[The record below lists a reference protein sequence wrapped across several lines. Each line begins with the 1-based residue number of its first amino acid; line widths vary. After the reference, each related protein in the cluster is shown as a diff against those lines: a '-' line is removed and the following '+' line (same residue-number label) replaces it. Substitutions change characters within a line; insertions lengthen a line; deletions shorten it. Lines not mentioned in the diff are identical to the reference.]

1 MLKINI
7 LSIAGIGLL
16 MLLTGLLL
24 FVFQDSIA
32 QHRRFFLPIPP
43 LGVAAYVFVFNL
55 FDHYNGK
62 LPESSWLPAADRQ
75 YQSAQVMPWRC
86 DAAIDIRVLWHA
98 SCEENFGGSPWQTT
112 KMMR

>member
-62 LPESSWLPAADRQ
+62 LSE
-75 YQSAQVMPWRC
+75 
-86 DAAIDIRVLWHA
+86 
-98 SCEENFGGSPWQTT
+98 SPWLTITEVASGTAIAGAVFFVFTLLLIVSIDQL
-112 KMMR
+112 K